1 MRAQSAN
8 LPPMRTV
15 FALMALFVTAVP
27 AHAQVTT
34 FTSRSSWNAAAGTSL
49 TIDFEGIVARN
60 GFQEFPSLTLSGVTF
75 ASGGGTPPT
84 PRPLL
89 AVAGGATL
97 GVSSWNSGAMLNAT
111 SLGTQLGST
120 VLPTVGSVTLPYG
133 VTAFG
138 FNYGTTAAGI
148 FPGLMETGPWSVQLS
163 TGQAFP
169 IAGSSPPPTMA
180 FFGVVSNTPISS
192 IQINPGATFEL
203 IDNLSYVPAVTVP
216 ALPAW
221 GSLVLAAL
229 LAVTAVASI
238 RRRYTAPLG

>member
-1 MRAQSAN
+1 MRAASAK

-15 FALMALFVTAVP
+15 FALLALCVTAVP

-34 FTSRSSWNAAAGTSL
+34 FTSRSAWNAAAGTSL
-49 TIDFEGIVARN
+49 TIDFEGIVAPD
-60 GFQEFPSLTLSGVTF
+60 GFQTFPSLTLSGVTF
-75 ASGGGTPPT
+75 VSGGGTPSPV
-84 PRPLL
+84 PPLL

-97 GVSSWNSGAMLNAT
+97 GVSSWNSGAMLTAT
-111 SLGTQLGST
+111 SLGTQLGNT
-120 VLPTVGSVTLPYG
+120 VLPTVGSVMLPYG

-148 FPGLMETGPWSVQLS
+148 YPGIIETGPWSVQLS
-163 TGQAFP
+163 TGQTFP
-169 IAGSSPPPTMA
+169 IAGSSSPPTMA
-180 FFGVVSNTPISS
+180 FFGVVSKTPISS

-203 IDNLSYVPAVTVP
+203 IDNFSYVPPVTVP

-221 GSLVLAAL
+221 GVLALATL

-238 RRRYTAPLG
+238 RRRHTAPLG